1 MQTQNQQE
9 TQVLNLW
16 RNIQDEDIKYNV
28 ILLLKSLNEKV
39 EESLPSGA
47 EIIKGEARIYINDE
61 LSDDELMESAK
72 KNINKQLSNI

>member
-16 RNIQDEDIKYNV
+16 RSIQDEAIKYNV
-28 ILLLKSLNEKV
+28 ILLLKSLNETA

-47 EIIKGEARIYINDE
+47 EIIKGEARIYIDDE